1 MKTTLFVL
9 MTMLMFAF
17 PALAQN
23 DESEEVPMQ
32 ILVLK
37 KGTIPE
43 PVLNTA
49 EKLYSENIQVKW
61 GSLPDQLKNEGWVVE
76 KDSRQPIDR
85 YEMLFKSKTGASVD
99 AVFASTGDLISYRE
113 VNKSAA
119 LPFDIVKEIQKTPY
133 GKWNILK
140 DSEVVTDKQNSVVE
154 HFKVKL
160 ENGKQKK
167 TLNFTREG
175 SLLLNKA

>member
-1 MKTTLFVL
+1 MKKTLFVL

-23 DESEEVPMQ
+23 DESEDVPMQ

-37 KGTIPE
+37 KGNIPE
-43 PVLNTA
+43 PVLKTA
-49 EKLYSENIQVKW
+49 EKLYSEDIQVKW
-61 GSLPDQLKNEGWVVE
+61 GSLPDKLKNEGWLE
-76 KDSRQPIDR
+76 YKDKKPIDR
-85 YEMLFKSKTGASVD
+85 YEILFKSKEGASVD

-113 VNKSAA
+113 VNKNAA
-119 LPFDIVKEIQKTPY
+119 LPLDVVKAIDKSSY
-133 GKWNILK
+133 KGWNILS
-140 DSEVVTDKQNSVVE
+140 DSEVVTDRQNSIVE
-154 HFKVKL
+154 HFKVRL

-175 SLLLNKA
+175 NLLLNKA